1 MQPSKHHAGKN
12 QNKIGRLYP
21 LIMASNNTH
30 SHGRRKVGDDFQ
42 VGGVLAISACHFI
55 HDVYSSFLAPLLP
68 LLIEKFSMSLTRA
81 GLLTTVMQIPAL
93 LNPYLGSLADRAPVR
108 YFIIFAPMGTAIP
121 MCLLGLAPSYGVLI
135 ILLFITG
142 VSVAVFHVPAPT
154 MIARLSGGRKGK
166 GMSFYMTG
174 GELARTLGP
183 LIAVGGV
190 SVLGLEGFYPI
201 MVVGVMASAWLLFR
215 FRDTPVDMSRRPARQ
230 PIGRTWRRMRY
241 VLGPLI
247 GILVARGFMHACM
260 TAYLPTFITQETGDL
275 WLAGLS
281 LMLFEGSGVAGVL
294 TAGPLSDRLGRRRV
308 LLVSLIG
315 APLGLLLFGYTDGW
329 ARIVALLLTGF
340 TLLSTSPVM
349 MALVQEHAR
358 DAPSAA
364 NGLFMMS
371 SFMARSA
378 IVVVVGAIGDRIGLG
393 NTFFISAALGA
404 LGIPFILML
413 PKGNGAK
420 S

>member
-1 MQPSKHHAGKN
+1 MTPSNKARSRVRRGAGEN
-12 QNKIGRLYP
+12 
-21 LIMASNNTH
+21 
-30 SHGRRKVGDDFQ
+30 FQ
-42 VGGVLAISACHFI
+42 AGGVLAISACHFI
-55 HDVYSSFLAPLLP
+55 HDVYSSFLSPLLP

-93 LNPYLGSLADRAPVR
+93 LNPYLGTLADRAPVR

-121 MCLLGLAPSYGVLI
+121 MCLLGVAPSYGALI
-135 ILLFITG
+135 ILLFITR

-154 MIARLSGGRKGK
+154 MIARLSGSRKGK

-183 LIAVGGV
+183 LVAVGGV

-201 MVVGVMASAWLLFR
+201 MVVGVMASGWLFFR
-215 FRDTPVDMSRRPARQ
+215 FRDTPVEMNRRPTRHSTRHSARQ
-230 PIGRTWRRMRY
+230 PIGQTWRRMRY

-260 TAYLPTFITQETGDL
+260 TAWLPTFIKQETGDL

-308 LLVSLIG
+308 LLISLIG
-315 APLGLLLFGYTDGW
+315 APLGLALFGYTDGW
-329 ARIVALLLTGF
+329 PRIVALLFTGF

-349 MALVQEHAR
+349 MALVQEHAG

-364 NGLFMMS
+364 NGIFMMS

-378 IVVVVGAIGDRIGLG
+378 VVVVVGAIGDRIGLG
-393 NTFFISAALGA
+393 SAFLISAALGMM
-404 LGIPFILML
+404 GIPFILML
-413 PKGNGAK
+413 PKGMKAK
-420 S
+420 PDM